1 MGCAIL
7 VLLNVLVGFAL
18 RHGLV

>member
-18 RHGLV
+18 HGLV